1 LIIKCYLTSNLVC
14 SATDRQRKGFYRCNS
29 VYVDFGDAAWEE
41 ARIKNDNTERLLIY
55 SHFNG
60 IYEEEGHYNNRPRYV
75 ERNKEKGVPFKRI
88 VPAEI
93 GEISRGLVILLIFI

>member
-1 LIIKCYLTSNLVC
+1 MQQCLC
-14 SATDRQRKGFYRCNS
+14 
-29 VYVDFGDAAWEE
+29 YVDFGDAAWEE